1 MGVSQ
6 YVLVLFNRNK
16 FAQLITAVTL
26 KVRRTNQAGLI
37 PAQTGFLLPLLSEN
51 GNISRIQS
59 LPRTC
64 HLWLC
69 LLPTHGEWEDCEI
82 GVTGREFHKFHAQIS
97 WNAQAGSSR
106 PGWERAVSLSK
117 EKILHRIK
125 WHLTFGFSCSNSATS
140 FRIILHL
147 HPH

>member
-26 KVRRTNQAGLI
+26 KVCRNNQAGLI
-37 PAQTGFLLPLLSEN
+37 PAQTGFISPLLA
-51 GNISRIQS
+51 GNDNIIRIQS
-59 LPRTC
+59 C

-69 LLPTHGEWEDCEI
+69 LLQTRDKWGDCEI

-97 WNAQAGSSR
+97 
-106 PGWERAVSLSK
+106 
-117 EKILHRIK
+117 
-125 WHLTFGFSCSNSATS
+125 
-140 FRIILHL
+140 
-147 HPH
+147 